1 VKCEIRGIFGAY
13 LERTVER
20 YGKPLR
26 MKEGKFGGKKKVEA
40 V

>member
-1 VKCEIRGIFGAY
+1 VKCEISGIFGAY
-13 LERTVER
+13 LEGTVER

-26 MKEGKFGGKKKVEA
+26 MKEGKFWGKKNVES